1 MLVLMCQAAG
11 QRYAVDARAVA
22 QVVPRVWLEAVAG
35 APEWLAG
42 LCVCR
47 GQVVPVVDLCRLI
60 AERPCPRRWSN
71 RVLLLP
77 VPLGESSRLCGL
89 LVESATTAT
98 LPVAGA
104 DADATRVSPWGQVLL
119 DEQGVYQLLDLRR
132 LFSRERLDRL
142 FPAATEQA

>member
-22 QVVPRVWLEAVAG
+22 QVVPRVQLEAVAG
-35 APEWLAG
+35 GPEWLAG

-60 AERPCPRRWSN
+60 ADRPCPRRWSN
-71 RVLLLP
+71 RVLLVP
-77 VPLGESSRLCGL
+77 VAVGQASRPCGL

-98 LPVAGA
+98 L
-104 DADATRVSPWGQVLL
+104 
-119 DEQGVYQLLDLRR
+119 
-132 LFSRERLDRL
+132 
-142 FPAATEQA
+142 AAV